1 MHPALRKGPRFFSKN
16 TPHFPLFFTK
26 KHAPIS
32 FPAYGPE
39 DVVVILTPDD
49 SSCGRALKLLG
60 GAESMEWNAGRG
72 DRLPPWESGGR
83 LPRKILKGKF
93 SVKIQHCGPSKAA

>member
-1 MHPALRKGPRFFSKN
+1 MHPALRKGPRFFQKKN
-16 TPHFPLFFTK
+16 TPHFPLFYK

-60 GAESMEWNAGRG
+60 GAESNKHGVERG
-72 DRLPPWESGGR
+72 
-83 LPRKILKGKF
+83 KG
-93 SVKIQHCGPSKAA
+93 